1 MPFVYNAHIFR
12 GDGDLVK
19 AEGRD
24 TVKMRGEV
32 KYAALQLHVPK

>member
-1 MPFVYNAHIFR
+1 MPFIYNVHVFR
-12 GDGDLVK
+12 DDGHLLK